1 MLATQPFRVYALL
14 QVSRFAQTMKSIYDH
29 NTLKEYFA
37 SIERRFKETRAS
49 KNKTYLLDVVL
60 GISIF
65 LLVFSVIPLVP
76 YVLSRAAPWVTGGT
90 TASLFSLQIPL
101 SSFWMWWLTSVAGMV
116 AWVTIIGRLPGQR
129 EEKRKKNWLSEP
141 QMRFCYCYAIIDE
154 IRKYRTNLLGAHID
168 RSIELWPGL
177 MDSVGSLFITPR
189 IYILN
194 QIHAPTTSIDEHRGT
209 YGVSGGMGLTTLL
222 EIDQLK
228 RRFSWFRLDRQTE
241 TITKAFSALQIKL
254 EDRLGDKKDLLLVQD
269 CLTRL
274 AGYFYSNIPEL
285 SAAGEEDDGKAL
297 TSFGENDLIL
307 FSEQVNALSVYSSE
321 SKIETG
327 STSPQRKVASSIS
340 RLAAL
345 FSHPNVLVCFLVW
358 YLLSGLL
365 LLLTLSMAFY
375 FLPTQNM
382 DSVLLSTLIG
392 VPPAS
397 AVAAVAVSRR
407 QRREHAN

>member
-1 MLATQPFRVYALL
+1 MACR
-14 QVSRFAQTMKSIYDH
+14 
-29 NTLKEYFA
+29 
-37 SIERRFKETRAS
+37 
-49 KNKTYLLDVVL
+49 
-60 GISIF
+60 
-65 LLVFSVIPLVP
+65 
-76 YVLSRAAPWVTGGT
+76 
-90 TASLFSLQIPL
+90 
-101 SSFWMWWLTSVAGMV
+101 
-116 AWVTIIGRLPGQR
+116 
-129 EEKRKKNWLSEP
+129 
-141 QMRFCYCYAIIDE
+141 
-154 IRKYRTNLLGAHID
+154 
-168 RSIELWPGL
+168 
-177 MDSVGSLFITPR
+177 
-189 IYILN
+189 
-194 QIHAPTTSIDEHRGT
+194 
-209 YGVSGGMGLTTLL
+209 GGMGLTTLL